1 MQKKLR
7 QKKMQR
13 DQSNHF
19 FNKALLL
26 HTIVYLL
33 LILQTG
39 FVWAEVTAFTARTV
53 LSIDETFVLEIKSEN
68 NSGDPD
74 LTKLEDSFQI
84 MGRSQSQNYS
94 LINGHASRTH
104 SWNITLLPKK
114 TGELTIPAINVG
126 SESTDAI
133 HLVVKKQSSTPA
145 IDGKEVFVRM
155 SVAEVGAITEENRPY
170 YVQQQ
175 IIVTIKLF
183 HRIRFLNA
191 TLSDLELPNTVIEK
205 IGNDANYNKTISN
218 HRYNVIER
226 KYAIYPQQS
235 GSLTIPAITFSGH
248 AEISQNFSLF
258 SRPGRQIISRTKPLT
273 LNILPVPDTYTGKNW
288 LPAESLE
295 IESEIIEDTQSIT
308 SGEAITRRIIVRAKG
323 LLDSQLPA
331 TTVASSNKIKTYPDK
346 EKLSNQL
353 INGQVMGIRQDTI
366 AIIPLKSG
374 PFTLPEIKINWW
386 NTITNQQETARLP
399 AETFF
404 ANNDSSNT
412 NTETDGKDQ
421 PAATIK
427 PEQIVDNNQQP
438 ASSEPQKIKTI
449 EKIIYQEISITKN
462 IWFWI
467 SIGLFVLWLITL
479 ILFLSAASKS
489 KKIRHQELKNK
500 ANNKY
505 HKNYLQSVYN
515 ACLEND
521 ANETSKTLILWA
533 KYYYK
538 QPALSGLSA
547 IIQLVDDKDL
557 IHAINALESSQYSQD
572 KQSWDGRALIEAL
585 KHCIEQDKA
594 QENTKNPQAF
604 SDLNPS

>member
-1 MQKKLR
+1 MVMQKKLR
-7 QKKMQR
+7 QKRM
-13 DQSNHF
+13 QSNHF

-33 LILQTG
+33 LIVQTG

-74 LTKLEDSFQI
+74 LAELEDSFQI

-126 SESTDAI
+126 SESTNAI
-133 HLVVKKQSSTPA
+133 HLVIKKQSSTPA
-145 IDGKEVFVRM
+145 VGGKEVFVRM
-155 SVAEVGAITEENRPY
+155 SVAEIGAIAEENRSY

-191 TLSDLELPNTVIEK
+191 TLSELELPNTVIEK
-205 IGNDANYNKTISN
+205 IGNDANYTKSISN
-218 HRYNVIER
+218 HRYNIIER

-235 GSLTIPAITFSGH
+235 GALTIPAITFSGH

-308 SGEAITRRIIVRAKG
+308 AGEAITRRIIVRAKG
-323 LLDSQLPA
+323 LLGSQLPV

-353 INGQVMGIRQDTI
+353 INGQVIGVRQDTV

-386 NTITNQQETARLP
+386 NTITNQQETTRLP
-399 AETFF
+399 VQTFF

-412 NTETDGKDQ
+412 KTETDSKNQ
-421 PAATIK
+421 PAAIK
-427 PEQIVDNNQQP
+427 PEQRVENNQQP
-438 ASSEPQKIKTI
+438 SGSEPQKIKTI
-449 EKIIYQEISITKN
+449 EKIIYQETSITKN

-467 SIGLFVLWLITL
+467 SVALFVLWLVTL
-479 ILFLSAASKS
+479 ILFLNAASKS
-489 KKIRHQELKNK
+489 KKIRRQKLD
-500 ANNKY
+500 NNADTKH

-521 ANETSKTLILWA
+521 ANETTKTLILWA

-538 QPALSGLSA
+538 QPLLSGLST
-547 IIQLVDDKDL
+547 IIQLVNDEDL
-557 IHAINALESSQYSQD
+557 IHAINTLESSQFSQD

-585 KHCIEQDKA
+585 KHCIGQDKA

-604 SDLNPS
+604 SDLNPV